1 MMNGTMGKIRRMA
14 LVIGIGIMS
23 ILPAGSAFAAGGNQV
38 LMVAP
43 APMTAPAATPVRDT
57 GRPSGFILSENDRPD
72 GSRCPISES
81 MAADIAMDHIG
92 VNCTSASDVKS
103 VLVID
108 RNGIP
113 SYEVSFR
120 TREGAYRIKVNAE
133 SGRIKDI
140 FFA

>member
-1 MMNGTMGKIRRMA
+1 MMNGTMGKIKRMV
-14 LVIGIGIMS
+14 LVIGIGMMS

-43 APMTAPAATPVRDT
+43 APVTAPAPAPVKDT
-57 GRPSGFILSENDRPD
+57 GRPSGYILSENDRPD

-81 MAADIAMDHIG
+81 MAVDIAMDHIG

-108 RNGIP
+108 RNGVP

-120 TREGAYRIKVNAE
+120 TRDGAYKIKVNAE

>member
-1 MMNGTMGKIRRMA
+1 MNGTMGKIKRTA
-14 LVIGIGIMS
+14 LVIGISMMS

-38 LMVAP
+38 LTVAP
-43 APMTAPAATPVRDT
+43 APMTAPAAVPTRNT
-57 GRPSGFILSENDRPD
+57 GRPSGYILSENDRPD
-72 GSRCPISES
+72 GNRCTISES

-108 RNGIP
+108 RNGVP

-120 TREGAYRIKVNAE
+120 TREGAYKIKVNAE

-140 FFA
+140 FFV

>member
-1 MMNGTMGKIRRMA
+1 MNGTMGRMKRMA
-14 LVIGIGIMS
+14 LVIGISMMS
-23 ILPAGSAFAAGGNQV
+23 ILPAGSAFAAGGSQV

-43 APMTAPAATPVRDT
+43 APVSAPAATPVRDT
-57 GRPSGFILSENDRPD
+57 GRPSGYILSENDRPD
-72 GSRCPISES
+72 GSRCPITES

-103 VLVID
+103 VLVIGK
-108 RNGIP
+108 NGVP
-113 SYEVSFR
+113 FYEVSFR
-120 TREGAYRIKVNAE
+120 TREGAYKIKVNAE

>member
-1 MMNGTMGKIRRMA
+1 MKSRVMGKIRRLA
-14 LVIGIGIMS
+14 LVIGISMMS

-38 LMVAP
+38 LMVTP
-43 APMTAPAATPVRDT
+43 APVVTTPVRDT
-57 GRPSGFILSENDRPD
+57 GRPSGYILSENDRPD
-72 GSRCPISES
+72 GSRCPISER

-108 RNGIP
+108 RNGVP

>member
-1 MMNGTMGKIRRMA
+1 MKNGAMGSIRRMA
-14 LVIGIGIMS
+14 LVIGIGMMS

-43 APMTAPAATPVRDT
+43 APMTAPPATPVRDT

-92 VNCTSASDVKS
+92 VNCTNASDVKS

>member
-1 MMNGTMGKIRRMA
+1 MMNGAMGRIRRMA
-14 LVIGIGIMS
+14 LVIVIGMMS
-23 ILPAGSAFAAGGNQV
+23 ILSAGSAFAAGGNQV
-38 LMVAP
+38 LMVTP
-43 APMTAPAATPVRDT
+43 APVVTTPARDT

-72 GSRCPISES
+72 GIRCPISES

-108 RNGIP
+108 RNGVP

>member
-1 MMNGTMGKIRRMA
+1 MMNGTMGKIKRTA
-14 LVIGIGIMS
+14 LVIGISMMS
-23 ILPAGSAFAAGGNQV
+23 ILPAGSAFAAGGSQV

-43 APMTAPAATPVRDT
+43 APVTAPAATPVRDT
-57 GRPSGFILSENDRPD
+57 GRPSGYILSENNRPD
-72 GSRCPISES
+72 GTRCPISES

-108 RNGIP
+108 RNGVP
-113 SYEVSFR
+113 SYDVSFR
-120 TREGAYRIKVNAE
+120 TRDGAYKIKVNAE

>member
-1 MMNGTMGKIRRMA
+1 MMNGAMGKIRRMA
-14 LVIGIGIMS
+14 LVIGFSMMS

-43 APMTAPAATPVRDT
+43 APVSTPVREP
-57 GRPSGFILSENDRPD
+57 GRPSGYILSENDRPE
-72 GSRCPISES
+72 GTRCTISES

-108 RNGIP
+108 RNGVP

-120 TREGAYRIKVNAE
+120 TRDGAYRIKVNAE